1 MTAHKIV
8 MLVLDGIGDR
18 PCGELA
24 GMTPLQA
31 AKTPILDQL
40 AAEGIT
46 GIMDTIGP
54 GIRPGSDTSHLSL
67 LGYPPESY
75 YTGRGPLEAEGC
87 GIHMEH
93 GMIGFRANFAT
104 QNDHGLVTDRRAGR
118 IHDTR
123 LLSAAITDQVDLSAF
138 GVTFSFASGAGHR
151 AALALSGEGL
161 GAGVTSNDPKEDG
174 VAPHQ
179 VMPVSA
185 NPEDQKTAAV
195 CNEFIRQ
202 STAILADHPM
212 NRARVLNGESPAS
225 VVLIRGAGEMGGFE
239 PFQQRYDLSGA
250 VIAAATLV
258 TGIGK
263 AVGLEYIPVEGVTG
277 STTTNLTGKVQTL
290 MATLDTHDFVLLNIK
305 GADEAGHDG
314 HAIEKRDFIER
325 IDAALALLLERND
338 CIIAVMGDHST
349 PCPIKEHSAD
359 PVPVLIRG
367 DGVRVDLVQAYDEI
381 ACAAGGLNRIRGAD
395 ILWILLDL
403 IDKTHKYGT

>member
-18 PCGELA
+18 PCGELV

-46 GIMDTIGP
+46 GIMDPIGP

-104 QNDHGLVTDRRAGR
+104 LNDHGLVTDRRAGR

-123 LLSAAITDQVDLSAF
+123 LLSAAITEQVDLSAF

-185 NPEDQKTAAV
+185 NQEDQKTAAV

-225 VVLIRGAGEMGGFE
+225 VVLIRGAGEMGRFE
-239 PFQQRYDLSGA
+239 PFQQRYNLSGA

-263 AVGLEYIPVEGVTG
+263 AVGLEHIPVKGVTG
-277 STTTNLTGKVQTL
+277 SITTNLPGKVQTL

-325 IDAALALLLERND
+325 IDAVLTPLLERND

-367 DGVRVDLVQAYDEI
+367 DGVRVDQVQAYDEI

-395 ILWILLDL
+395 ILRILLDL
-403 IDKTHKYGT
+403 IDKTQKYGA